1 MYKVVP
7 QMGHYVPLLRRDFM
21 NSLVIFVLVLFI
33 LNVFVIFLSRLLNWL
48 VWMIAGVMFII
59 SSPIVLVLTMNNVSR
74 NVGDGIA
81 GAVAGVT
88 FGGLLIANAIILFI
102 LAIFV
107 RKKEN
112 KRV

>member
-1 MYKVVP
+1 
-7 QMGHYVPLLRRDFM
+7 M

-33 LNVFVIFLSRLLNWL
+33 LNVFVIFLSRLNWL
-48 VWMIAGVMFII
+48 VWIIAGVIFII
-59 SSPIVLVLTMNNVSR
+59 SSPIVLVLTMNNVGR

-81 GAVAGVT
+81 GAVAGLT

-102 LAIFV
+102 VSIFL

-112 KRV
+112 KLV

>member
-1 MYKVVP
+1 
-7 QMGHYVPLLRRDFM
+7 M

-33 LNVFVIFLSRLLNWL
+33 LNVFVIFLSRLNWL
-48 VWMIAGVMFII
+48 VWIMAGVIFII
-59 SSPIVLVLTMNNVSR
+59 SSPIVLVLTMNSVSR

-81 GAVAGVT
+81 GAVAGLT

-102 LAIFV
+102 VAIFI

-112 KRV
+112 KLV

>member
-1 MYKVVP
+1 
-7 QMGHYVPLLRRDFM
+7 MGHYVALLRRDFM
-21 NSLVIFVLVLFI
+21 NSLVIFLLVLFT
-33 LNVFVIFLSRLLNWL
+33 LNVIVIFLSRLLNWL
-48 VWMIAGVMFII
+48 VWMMAGVIFII

-81 GAVAGVT
+81 GAVAGLT

-102 LAIFV
+102 VGIFV

-112 KRV
+112 KLV

>member
-1 MYKVVP
+1 
-7 QMGHYVPLLRRDFM
+7 MGHYVALLRRGFM
-21 NSLVIFVLVLFI
+21 NSLVIFLLVLFT

-48 VWMIAGVMFII
+48 VWMMAGVIFII

-81 GAVAGVT
+81 GAVAGLT

-102 LAIFV
+102 VAIFV

-112 KRV
+112 KLV

>member
-1 MYKVVP
+1 
-7 QMGHYVPLLRRDFM
+7 MGHYVALLRRGFM
-21 NSLVIFVLVLFI
+21 NSLVIFLLVLFT

-48 VWMIAGVMFII
+48 VWLMAGVIFII
-59 SSPIVLVLTMNNVSR
+59 SSPIVLVLTMNSVSR

-81 GAVAGVT
+81 GAVAGLT

-102 LAIFV
+102 VAIFI

-112 KRV
+112 KLV

>member
-1 MYKVVP
+1 
-7 QMGHYVPLLRRDFM
+7 M
-21 NSLVIFVLVLFI
+21 NSLVMFLLVPFI

-48 VWMIAGVMFII
+48 VWMVAGVMFII

-81 GAVAGVT
+81 GTVAGLT

-102 LAIFV
+102 VAIFV

>member
-1 MYKVVP
+1 
-7 QMGHYVPLLRRDFM
+7 MGHYVALLRRGFM
-21 NSLVIFVLVLFI
+21 NSLVIFLLVLFT
-33 LNVFVIFLSRLLNWL
+33 LNVIVIFLSRLLNWL
-48 VWMIAGVMFII
+48 VWMMAGVIFII

-81 GAVAGVT
+81 GAVAGLT

-102 LAIFV
+102 VGIFV

-112 KRV
+112 KLV

>member
-1 MYKVVP
+1 
-7 QMGHYVPLLRRDFM
+7 M
-21 NSLVIFVLVLFI
+21 NSLVMFLLVLFI

-102 LAIFV
+102 VAIFV